1 MTPRIYWDA
10 NVLLSYLN
18 AVPER
23 VATIEELLR
32 KARAKDIEIV
42 TSSLSL
48 VEVAF
53 VRAEKEAQQLD
64 EEAEQKIDAL
74 LAHGSPIATVEFYDL
89 IAYEARGLIRQGIRQ
104 GWGSLKPMD
113 AIHVATA
120 QHFEVAEFHTYCER
134 IQKWNG
140 HLPFS
145 ITEPQ
150 TPQITLDT
158 GGK

>member
-1 MTPRIYWDA
+1 MTPPRIYWDA

-23 VATIEELLR
+23 LVIIEELLR
-32 KARAKDIEIV
+32 KARAKEIGLL

-53 VRAEKEAQQLD
+53 VQAEKDAGQLD
-64 EEAEQKIDAL
+64 PQVEQNIDTLWAP
-74 LAHGSPIATVEFYDL
+74 GSPVATVEFYDL
-89 IAYEARGLIRQGIRQ
+89 IAQDARSLIRRGIAQ
-104 GWGSLKPMD
+104 GWGSLKPID

-120 QHFEVAEFHTYCER
+120 HHMKASEMHTYCER
-134 IQKWNG
+134 IQTWNG
-140 HLPFS
+140 HMPFP

-150 TPQITLDT
+150 TAQAVLDT
-158 GGK
+158 GA